1 MDGSRDVVET
11 HHGECSKAFSTP
23 RFSELL
29 QKAVFKSH
37 KIDDMILLAL
47 CSLEEL
53 FLCLNDYET
62 VSCSPV
68 CCQSLKLL
76 HITDNNLQDWTE
88 IRKLGIMF
96 PSLDTLILANNNLTT
111 IEESEDSLA
120 RLFPNLRSIN
130 LHKSG
135 ESLEA
140 GMGFVG

>member
-1 MDGSRDVVET
+1 
-11 HHGECSKAFSTP
+11 
-23 RFSELL
+23 
-29 QKAVFKSH
+29 
-37 KIDDMILLAL
+37 MIFLSL

-135 ESLEA
+135 ESLAAA
-140 GMGFVG
+140 GSSMLLVCFVFSAVRGIRSSLLSR